1 MTELPIACSLSSAD
15 QAGRLA
21 SWRALEAESMLD
33 AEVTERGASMRFRA
47 EAELRLRR
55 LIAAESKCCPFL
67 EFDLRADGDDLR
79 LSVGGPKDARPIVLE
94 LFGLLQSAAQGRAA
108 PARARSSAG

>member
-47 EAELRLRR
+47 GAEVRLRR
-55 LIAAESKCCPFL
+55 LIAAESECCPFF
-67 EFDLRADGDDLR
+67 EFDLRAEGPDLR
-79 LSVGGPKDARPIVLE
+79 LSVEGPAEAHPIVLE
-94 LFGLLQSAAQGRAA
+94 LFGLLQSAAQGQPV